1 MVLIVMQFSL
11 SVILDL
17 SSKCYHNHAVL
28 KNSQAYINT
37 YAST

>member
-11 SVILDL
+11 SMILDL
-17 SSKCYHNHAVL
+17 SSKCYHNQAVL
-28 KNSQAYINT
+28 ENNQVYINT